1 MSKFCPSCGEELV
14 DNAKFCKNCGKNIEW
29 TNQPHSNQ
37 TDYTRTV
44 PVVEKSHTIAIVL
57 GYICAVLI
65 PLFGIIFA
73 IYLLTRNDSPGAS
86 KHGKIVLAI
95 AVIVWLI
102 SFFLFF
108 RW

>member
-29 TNQPHSNQ
+29 TNQSQPGQ
-37 TDYTRTV
+37 TNYTRTV
-44 PVVEKSHTIAIVL
+44 PVVEKSHTISIVL

-65 PLFGIIFA
+65 PLFGILFA
-73 IYLLTRNDSPGAS
+73 IYLLTRNDSKDAS